1 MLTNICLRVIIIK
14 TDVREHVF
22 EHALQEEIIMTLS
35 DTILRRYL
43 IKTAIIII
51 TVIIIFGFVRT
62 VKASVTEDSTR
73 VFRCESILINDNDTL
88 WDIARR
94 YYTSEY
100 DNINHYIA
108 VIMKANNLTCT
119 TIHSGN
125 YLIIPYYN

>member
-1 MLTNICLRVIIIK
+1 MLTNICLHVIIIK

-94 YYTSEY
+94 YYTS
-100 DNINHYIA
+100 
-108 VIMKANNLTCT
+108 
-119 TIHSGN
+119 
-125 YLIIPYYN
+125 